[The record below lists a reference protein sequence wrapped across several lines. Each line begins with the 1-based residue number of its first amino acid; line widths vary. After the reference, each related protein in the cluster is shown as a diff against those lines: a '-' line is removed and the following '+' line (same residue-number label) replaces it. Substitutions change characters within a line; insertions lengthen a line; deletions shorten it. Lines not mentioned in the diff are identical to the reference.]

1 MQKNEFKPNYPSTE
15 VRGNRE
21 AAFVQRE
28 NLHLLLGT
36 VKIACRF
43 QKQHCQLLL
52 RTLHLKEN
60 NCIVA
65 RLLRPKWSSSHPVSR
80 ITVILS
86 VGNGPASRAH
96 KALSF
101 PTPPGRGRQPL
112 LPYPC
117 HGGWL
122 GGGWGLWGWSLGS
135 PFINQGEQPKAV
147 TQGIWSQALSQACM
161 PCLPLLATSTTTA
174 PG

>member
-1 MQKNEFKPNYPSTE
+1 MSLSLVFPLVTVCLCVWGQTFQGALALQPLPSMT
-15 VRGNRE
+15 
-21 AAFVQRE
+21 
-28 NLHLLLGT
+28 
-36 VKIACRF
+36 
-43 QKQHCQLLL
+43 
-52 RTLHLKEN
+52 
-60 NCIVA
+60 
-65 RLLRPKWSSSHPVSR
+65 
-80 ITVILS
+80 
-86 VGNGPASRAH
+86 H

-147 TQGIWSQALSQACM
+147 TQGIWSQALGQACM